1 MPVQLFSAESPDEF
15 DEELTIMSAYKKP
28 LPEIQPFTE
37 PFWEATKQRKLL
49 VQTCKSCGARIFF
62 PRRQCP
68 ECWSTDLDWMEASGK
83 ATIFAFSVT
92 YEGVEEMFVDD
103 LPIIL
108 AWVDLPEG
116 IRMQTN
122 IIDCDPDSVEIGQ
135 EVEVVFKDVT
145 DEITLPY
152 FRPVA

>member
-1 MPVQLFSAESPDEF
+1 
-15 DEELTIMSAYKKP
+15 MSEYKKP
-28 LPEIQPFTE
+28 LPEIQPFTKA
-37 PFWEATKQRKLL
+37 FWEGTKNNKLL
-49 VQTCKSCGARIFF
+49 IQTCNDCDTRIFF

-68 ECWSTDLDWMEASGK
+68 KCWSNNLDWIEASGK
-83 ATIFAFSVT
+83 ATIYAFSVT
-92 YEGVEEMFVDD
+92 YEGVEAAFRED
-103 LPIIL
+103 LPIVL

-122 IIDCDPDSVEIGQ
+122 IIDCDPATVEIGQ
-135 EVEVVFKDVT
+135 DVEVVFQGVT

>member
-1 MPVQLFSAESPDEF
+1 
-15 DEELTIMSAYKKP
+15 MSEYKKP
-28 LPEIQPFTE
+28 LPQIQPFTE
-37 PFWEATKQRKLL
+37 AFWKGTKNNQLL
-49 VQTCKSCGARIFF
+49 IQTCNSCGAKIFF

-68 ECWSTDLDWMEASGK
+68 KCWSEDLKWTQASGK
-83 ATIFAFSVT
+83 ATVYAFSVT
-92 YEGVEEMFVDD
+92 YEGVEAAFKDD

-122 IIDCDPDSVEIGQ
+122 IIECDPNDVEIGQ
-135 EVEVVFKDVT
+135 SVEVVFKKVT

-152 FRPVA
+152 FKPST